1 MESQNSALIY
11 PWAPLGPLFWGNHTV
26 GLFTEHKSM
35 NNSNDNKLEVQKV
48 FYHFKPVFLF
58 FFFPPQFFH
67 VALQVTI
74 SHKRI

>member
-1 MESQNSALIY
+1 
-11 PWAPLGPLFWGNHTV
+11 
-26 GLFTEHKSM
+26 M